1 MELNSST
8 RKRISRE
15 KIKNK
20 KGYLFFLTMI
30 INTDSL
36 EIIQRLVVAGEA
48 LKAK

>member
-1 MELNSST
+1 MELNSYT
-8 RKRISRE
+8 RKRIFRK
-15 KIKNK
+15 KIKK
-20 KGYLFFLTMI
+20 QKRLSFLLTMI